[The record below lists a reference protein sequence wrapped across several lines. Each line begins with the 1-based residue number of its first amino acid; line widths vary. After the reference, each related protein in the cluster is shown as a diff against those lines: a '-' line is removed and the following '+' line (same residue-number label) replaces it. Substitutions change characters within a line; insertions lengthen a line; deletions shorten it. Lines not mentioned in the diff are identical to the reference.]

1 MLRPLPVILIILWLG
16 TLPARAHEFWIEPHE
31 YQVDIGQPLVADL
44 RNGQEFDGVIHAYF
58 DKRTARFDLLQN
70 GKTTAYT
77 GRMGDVPALQTR
89 PDAEGLLTLVY
100 QSAPQRLTYESW
112 DKFAAFAAHKDFP
125 EIRSRHLSRG
135 LPDSGFSEIYTR
147 YAKALIAVGDG
158 RGQDAATGMETEFIA
173 RANPYTDD
181 TSGGLPVQLLYQN
194 APRSDAQVEIF
205 DRAPDG
211 TVAITLTRTDAHGWA
226 TIPVTSGHSYLIDAV
241 VLREAPADESAVW
254 QSLWAAMTFAV
265 P

>member
-1 MLRPLPVILIILWLG
+1 MLRPLPVFLVILWLG
-16 TLPARAHEFWIEPHE
+16 TLPARAHEFWIEPSG
-31 YQVDIGQPLVADL
+31 YQVDIGQLLVADL

-58 DKRTARFDLLQN
+58 EKRTDRFDLLQN
-70 GKTTAYT
+70 GKTTAYS

-89 PDAEGLLTLVY
+89 PDADGLLTVVY

-125 EIRSRHLSRG
+125 DIRARHLLRG

-147 YAKALIAVGDG
+147 YTKSLIAVGDG
-158 RGQDAATGMETEFIA
+158 RGADAVTGMETEFVA
-173 RANPYTDD
+173 LANPYTDEI
-181 TSGGLPVQLLYQN
+181 SNGLPVQLLYQ
-194 APRSDAQVEIF
+194 ASPRGDAQVEIF
-205 DRAPDG
+205 DRAANG
-211 TVAITLTRTDAHGWA
+211 TVTITLTRTDAQGRA

-241 VLREAPADESAVW
+241 VLREAPPDDSAVW